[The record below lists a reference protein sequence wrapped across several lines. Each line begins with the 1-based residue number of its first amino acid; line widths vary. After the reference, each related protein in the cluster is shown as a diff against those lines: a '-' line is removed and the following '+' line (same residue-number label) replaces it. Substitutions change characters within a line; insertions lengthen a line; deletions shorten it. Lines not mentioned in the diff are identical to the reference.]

1 MAAQEGPREEE
12 VGEATSQ
19 TGDEATA
26 AEATAE
32 AVTEATVT
40 AWDKATVVAE
50 ETTKAIK
57 VGGRAL
63 ATTPTKEEVPTK
75 DTRPSRLPKEAAE
88 WGTMRP

>member
-32 AVTEATVT
+32 AVTEATAATGDEAT
-40 AWDKATVVAE
+40 AEDTVVAE
-50 ETTKAIK
+50 EATMAIK
-57 VGGRAL
+57 AGGKA
-63 ATTPTKEEVPTK
+63 APTK
-75 DTRPSRLPKEAAE
+75 DTNHSRLPRAAAE
-88 WGTMRP
+88 VETVRP